1 MQLHKRRPF
10 VNYQE
15 VDVMLPGNETW
26 KNAYEF
32 DVPVLHVQ
40 QQEQQEQSGDAVKI
54 KKLFH
59 RFTEEEVEKVID
71 AGWTYIGDV

>member
-1 MQLHKRRPF
+1 
-10 VNYQE
+10 
-15 VDVMLPGNETW
+15 MLPGNETW

-71 AGWTYIGDV
+71 AG